1 MATVPMLLVALGA
14 ISLGIGVAYMR
25 TETKMRFH
33 LFWVALGIVLVALG
47 AAMATGVWYALPAVV
62 RLFVRAALG
71 VFALYELGAHALI
84 LRHFRDMAAPGMD
97 YVVVLGAQV
106 FDSGPGRTLATRL
119 DAACAYLAANPQTRC
134 ITCGGQGHSEPTSE
148 ARAGA
153 DYLVQRGID
162 PARII
167 LEERS
172 HMQRGGT
179 CRPGARSCGHRDQR
193 LPHVSGALPC
203 AKGRIC
209 ACRGHCGQGPRAL
222 PHKQHRARDVRPGEG
237 LHTVNGGPKQPRVNR
252 LVSRGIQRG
261 LIRREHAGTKP
272 PASTY
277 NEQNPT
283 IRRKGLP

>member
-1 MATVPMLLVALGA
+1 MAAVPMLLVALGA

-33 LFWVALGIVLVALG
+33 LFWVALGFALVALG
-47 AAMATGVWYALPAVV
+47 AAMATGVWYVLPAVV
-62 RLFVRAALG
+62 RLFVYAALG

-84 LRHFRDMAAPGMD
+84 LRHFRDMAAPGLD

-153 DYLVQRGID
+153 DYLAQRGID

-172 HMQRGGT
+172 HSTLQNL
-179 CRPGARSCGHRDQR
+179 CNAA
-193 LPHVSGALPC
+193 ALVDP
-203 AKGRIC
+203 AHDRVGI
-209 ACRGHCGQGPRAL
+209 ATNDYHMFRAL
-222 PHKQHRARDVRPGEG
+222 YLARKAGFARAEGIAAKAPAHFPINNTVRE
-237 LHTVNGGPKQPRVNR
+237 TFA
-252 LVSRGIQRG
+252 LVKDF
-261 LIRREHAGTKP
+261 IR
-272 PASTY
+272 
-277 NEQNPT
+277 
-283 IRRKGLP
+283 

>member
-1 MATVPMLLVALGA
+1 MAAVPILLVALGA

-33 LFWVALGIVLVALG
+33 LFWVALGFALVALG
-47 AAMATGVWYALPAVV
+47 AAMATGVWYVLPAVV
-62 RLFVRAALG
+62 RLFVYAALG

-84 LRHFRDMAAPGMD
+84 LRHFRDMAAPGLD

-153 DYLVQRGID
+153 DYLAKRGID

-172 HMQRGGT
+172 HSTYQNL
-179 CRPGARSCGHRDQR
+179 CNAA
-193 LPHVSGALPC
+193 ALVDP
-203 AKGRIC
+203 AHDRVGI
-209 ACRGHCGQGPRAL
+209 ATNDYHMFRAL
-222 PHKQHRARDVRPGEG
+222 YLARKAGFARVEGIAAKAPARFPVNNTVRE
-237 LHTVNGGPKQPRVNR
+237 TFA
-252 LVSRGIQRG
+252 LVKDF
-261 LIRREHAGTKP
+261 IR
-272 PASTY
+272 
-277 NEQNPT
+277 
-283 IRRKGLP
+283 